1 MLGEDLN
8 VIFLII
14 DYIYFFQKSY
24 YKVITGCKTHF
35 HSVICLGLTEGVYLL
50 DIKTVFNCRG
60 WVILT
65 YVLTNLETHE
75 PLKYCVVTNLNKD
88 QDAS

>member
-1 MLGEDLN
+1 MQNSLSLGYLPRT
-8 VIFLII
+8 VW
-14 DYIYFFQKSY
+14 QK
-24 YKVITGCKTHF
+24 VF
-35 HSVICLGLTEGVYLL
+35 YLM

-65 YVLTNLETHE
+65 DVLTNLETHE